1 MLLYRSSPAAL
12 GFLGDWRAAYAE
24 AGFGVDQITLR
35 ELAWASD
42 IRFAV
47 LPPRFNT
54 RRHTW
59 LQHWLSRTPPPV
71 ILHTN
76 RLHPTKFGPV
86 RAWLDGLSGPYR

>member
-1 MLLYRSSPAAL
+1 MPRRGSGSTRSRCASSL
-12 GFLGDWRAAYAE
+12 
-24 AGFGVDQITLR
+24 
-35 ELAWASD
+35 WASD

-47 LPPRFNT
+47 LPARFNT

-59 LQHWLSRTPPPV
+59 LHHWFTSVPRPV

-76 RLHPTKFGPV
+76 RYHPTKFGPV